1 MSRGVVWGQRRPSL
15 GPGDGEGAEPGR
27 MTLRMPRPTP
37 NISLVS
43 IWARSPPAAQRQM
56 RGLGPCAQEGPCPS
70 LQPGTLGGREGPG
83 GQAEGVEERS
93 VSGEEGRDF

>member
-1 MSRGVVWGQRRPSL
+1 MSVWGQRRPSL

-27 MTLRMPRPTP
+27 MTLRMPQYITGEHMGKITPCRPETD
-37 NISLVS
+37 
-43 IWARSPPAAQRQM
+43 A
-56 RGLGPCAQEGPCPS
+56 GPGALCSGGPCPS

-83 GQAEGVEERS
+83 GQAEGVEERG